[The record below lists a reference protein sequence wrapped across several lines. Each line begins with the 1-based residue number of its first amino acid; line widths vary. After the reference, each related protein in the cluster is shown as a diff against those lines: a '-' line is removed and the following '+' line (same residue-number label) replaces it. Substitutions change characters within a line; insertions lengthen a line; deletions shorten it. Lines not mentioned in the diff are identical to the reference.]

1 MKSLNFVIIGI
12 PASIN
17 QESIVTAVA
26 LMAKKL
32 GLSEIHTEILETSKF
47 VTSSSNKQMIENILK
62 DVITVCTA
70 AGLMNIAAINANF
83 WKLIEDGKLTRP
95 QIEMMLDEKKLQLSI
110 STKRDAL
117 ISLTFQYKQLECYN
131 HGKDL

>member
-17 QESIVTAVA
+17 QESIATAVA

-32 GLSEIHTEILETSKF
+32 GLSEVHTEILETSKF

-62 DVITVCTA
+62 NDVITVCTA

-83 WKLIEDGKLTRP
+83 WKLIEDGKLTRT
-95 QIEMMLDEKKLQLSI
+95 QIEMMLDEKEVTIEYLNKKGCAYI
-110 STKRDAL
+110 
-117 ISLTFQYKQLECYN
+117 F
-131 HGKDL
+131 DLLVQAIGVL

>member
-32 GLSEIHTEILETSKF
+32 GLSEVHTEILETSKF

-117 ISLTFQYKQLECYN
+117 ISLTF
-131 HGKDL
+131 

>member
-26 LMAKKL
+26 LMAKK
-32 GLSEIHTEILETSKF
+32 T
-47 VTSSSNKQMIENILK
+47 MIENILK

-95 QIEMMLDEKKLQLSI
+95 QIEMMLDEKEVTIEYLNK
-110 STKRDAL
+110 K
-117 ISLTFQYKQLECYN
+117 ECAYIF
-131 HGKDL
+131 DLLVQAIRVL

>member
-32 GLSEIHTEILETSKF
+32 GLSEVHTEILETSKF
-47 VTSSSNKQMIENILK
+47 VTSSSNKQMIENVLK

-95 QIEMMLDEKKLQLSI
+95 QIEMMLDEKEVTIEYLNK
-110 STKRDAL
+110 KGCA
-117 ISLTFQYKQLECYN
+117 
-131 HGKDL
+131 

>member
-32 GLSEIHTEILETSKF
+32 GLSEVHTEILETSKF

-95 QIEMMLDEKKLQLSI
+95 KIEIIRHQTEVTIDYLNKKGCAYI
-110 STKRDAL
+110 
-117 ISLTFQYKQLECYN
+117 F
-131 HGKDL
+131 DLLVQAIRVL

>member
-32 GLSEIHTEILETSKF
+32 GLSEVHTEILETSKF

-95 QIEMMLDEKKLQLSI
+95 QIEMMLDEKEVTIEYLNKKGCDYI
-110 STKRDAL
+110 
-117 ISLTFQYKQLECYN
+117 F
-131 HGKDL
+131 DLLVQAIRVL

>member
-1 MKSLNFVIIGI
+1 MESLNFVIIGI

-17 QESIVTAVA
+17 QESIITAVT

-32 GLSEIHTEILETSKF
+32 DLSEVHTEILETSKF
-47 VTSSSNKQMIENILK
+47 VTSPSNKQMIKNILK

-70 AGLMNIAAINANF
+70 AGLTNIAAINANF

-95 QIEMMLDEKKLQLSI
+95 QIEMMLDEKEVTIEYL
-110 STKRDAL
+110 TKKGCTY
-117 ISLTFQYKQLECYN
+117 IY
-131 HGKDL
+131 DLLAQAIRVL

>member
-32 GLSEIHTEILETSKF
+32 GLSEVHTEILETSKF
-47 VTSSSNKQMIENILK
+47 ATSSSNKQMIENILK
-62 DVITVCTA
+62 RRYYC
-70 AGLMNIAAINANF
+70 MYRSWSNEYCCNQCQF
-83 WKLIEDGKLTRP
+83 
-95 QIEMMLDEKKLQLSI
+95 
-110 STKRDAL
+110 
-117 ISLTFQYKQLECYN
+117 LET
-131 HGKDL
+131 D

>member
-32 GLSEIHTEILETSKF
+32 GLSEVHTEILETSKF
-47 VTSSSNKQMIENILK
+47 VTSTSNKQMIENILK

-95 QIEMMLDEKKLQLSI
+95 QIEMMLDEKEVTIEYLNKKGCAYI
-110 STKRDAL
+110 
-117 ISLTFQYKQLECYN
+117 F
-131 HGKDL
+131 DLLVQAIRVL

>member
-32 GLSEIHTEILETSKF
+32 GLSEVHTEILETSKF

-83 WKLIEDGKLTRP
+83 WKLIEDGKLIRP
-95 QIEMMLDEKKLQLSI
+95 QIEMMLDEKEVTIEYLNKKGCAYI
-110 STKRDAL
+110 
-117 ISLTFQYKQLECYN
+117 F
-131 HGKDL
+131 DLLVQAIRVL

>member
-12 PASIN
+12 PTSIN

-32 GLSEIHTEILETSKF
+32 SITEENRDIIETSKF

-95 QIEMMLDEKKLQLSI
+95 QIEMMLDEKEVTIEYLNKKGCAYI
-110 STKRDAL
+110 
-117 ISLTFQYKQLECYN
+117 F
-131 HGKDL
+131 DLLVQAIRVL

>member
-17 QESIVTAVA
+17 QESIAAAVA

-32 GLSEIHTEILETSKF
+32 GLSKVHTEILETSNF
-47 VTSSSNKQMIENILK
+47 VTDTPNRQIIEDNLK
-62 DVITVCTA
+62 DIITVCTA

-95 QIEMMLDEKKLQLSI
+95 QIEMMLDEKEVTIEYLNK
-110 STKRDAL
+110 
-117 ISLTFQYKQLECYN
+117 N
-131 HGKDL
+131 

>member
-17 QESIVTAVA
+17 QESIAAAVA
-26 LMAKKL
+26 IMAKKL
-32 GLSEIHTEILETSKF
+32 GLSKVHTEILETNNF
-47 VTSSSNKQMIENILK
+47 VTDTPNRQIIEDNLK
-62 DVITVCTA
+62 DIIAVCTA

-95 QIEMMLDEKKLQLSI
+95 QIEMMLDEKEVTIEYLNKKGCAYI
-110 STKRDAL
+110 
-117 ISLTFQYKQLECYN
+117 F
-131 HGKDL
+131 DLLVQAIRVL

>member
-17 QESIVTAVA
+17 QESIAAAVA

-32 GLSEIHTEILETSKF
+32 GLSKVHTEILETSNF
-47 VTSSSNKQMIENILK
+47 VTDTSNRQIIEDNLK
-62 DVITVCTA
+62 DIVTVCTA

-95 QIEMMLDEKKLQLSI
+95 QIEMMLDEKEVTIGYLNKKGCAYI
-110 STKRDAL
+110 
-117 ISLTFQYKQLECYN
+117 F
-131 HGKDL
+131 DLLVQAIRVL

>member
-17 QESIVTAVA
+17 QESIATATA

-32 GLSEIHTEILETSKF
+32 GLSEVHTEILETSKF
-47 VTSSSNKQMIENILK
+47 VTSSLNKQIIENILK
-62 DVITVCTA
+62 DIIAVYTA
-70 AGLMNIAAINANF
+70 ADLMNIAAINANF

-95 QIEMMLDEKKLQLSI
+95 QIEMMLDEKEVTIEYLNKKGCAYIFDLLVQAI
-110 STKRDAL
+110 SVL
-117 ISLTFQYKQLECYN
+117 
-131 HGKDL
+131 

>member
-12 PASIN
+12 PASID
-17 QESIVTAVA
+17 QESIAAAVA

-32 GLSEIHTEILETSKF
+32 GLSKVHTEILETSNF
-47 VTSSSNKQMIENILK
+47 VTDTSNRQIIEDNLK
-62 DVITVCTA
+62 DIITVCTA

-95 QIEMMLDEKKLQLSI
+95 QIEMMLDEKEVTIGYLNKKGCAYI
-110 STKRDAL
+110 
-117 ISLTFQYKQLECYN
+117 F
-131 HGKDL
+131 DLLVQAIRVL

>member
-17 QESIVTAVA
+17 QESVVTAVA

-32 GLSEIHTEILETSKF
+32 GLSEVHTILETSKF
-47 VTSSSNKQMIENILK
+47 ATSSSNKQMIENILK

-95 QIEMMLDEKKLQLSI
+95 QIEMMLDEKEVTIEYLNKKGCAYI
-110 STKRDAL
+110 
-117 ISLTFQYKQLECYN
+117 F
-131 HGKDL
+131 DLLVQAIRVL

>member
-17 QESIVTAVA
+17 RESIATAVA

-32 GLSEIHTEILETSKF
+32 SLSEVHTEILETSKF
-47 VTSSSNKQMIENILK
+47 VTSSSNKQIIENILK
-62 DVITVCTA
+62 DIITVCTA

-95 QIEMMLDEKKLQLSI
+95 QIEMMLDEKEVTIEYLNK
-110 STKRDAL
+110 K
-117 ISLTFQYKQLECYN
+117 ECTYIFN
-131 HGKDL
+131 LLAQAIRVL

>member
-17 QESIVTAVA
+17 QESIAAAVA
-26 LMAKKL
+26 IMAKKL
-32 GLSEIHTEILETSKF
+32 GLSKVHTEILETNNF
-47 VTSSSNKQMIENILK
+47 VPDTSNRQIIEDNLK
-62 DVITVCTA
+62 DIITVCTA

-95 QIEMMLDEKKLQLSI
+95 QIEMMLDEKEVTIEYLNKKGCAYI
-110 STKRDAL
+110 
-117 ISLTFQYKQLECYN
+117 F
-131 HGKDL
+131 DLLVQAIRVL

>member
-26 LMAKKL
+26 LMTKKL
-32 GLSEIHTEILETSKF
+32 GLSEVHTEILETNKF
-47 VTSSSNKQMIENILK
+47 VTSSSNKQIIENILK
-62 DVITVCTA
+62 DVTTVCTA
-70 AGLMNIAAINANF
+70 AGLTNIAAINANF

-95 QIEMMLDEKKLQLSI
+95 QIEMILNEKEVTIEYLNKKGCTYIFDLLVQAI
-110 STKRDAL
+110 RAL
-117 ISLTFQYKQLECYN
+117 
-131 HGKDL
+131 

>member
-32 GLSEIHTEILETSKF
+32 GLSEVHTEILETSKF
-47 VTSSSNKQMIENILK
+47 VTSSSNEQMIEDILK

-70 AGLMNIAAINANF
+70 STSNQSVIIMGKTYKESHFPGSKQSGKAA
-83 WKLIEDGKLTRP
+83 EY
-95 QIEMMLDEKKLQLSI
+95 QSKKRVRHSKMQPY
-110 STKRDAL
+110 KRERA
-117 ISLTFQYKQLECYN
+117 IV
-131 HGKDL
+131 

>member
-32 GLSEIHTEILETSKF
+32 GLSEVHTEILETSKF

-110 STKRDAL
+110 STKRDVL
-117 ISLTFQYKQLECYN
+117 ISLIFQYKQLECYN
-131 HGKDL
+131 YGKDL

>member
-32 GLSEIHTEILETSKF
+32 GLSEVHTEILETSKF
-47 VTSSSNKQMIENILK
+47 VTTSSSNKQMIENILK

-95 QIEMMLDEKKLQLSI
+95 QIEMMLDEKEVTIEYLNKKGCAYI
-110 STKRDAL
+110 
-117 ISLTFQYKQLECYN
+117 F
-131 HGKDL
+131 DLLVQAIRVL

>member
-17 QESIVTAVA
+17 QESIAAAVA

-32 GLSEIHTEILETSKF
+32 GLSKVHTEILETSNF
-47 VTSSSNKQMIENILK
+47 VTDTPNRQIIEGNLK
-62 DVITVCTA
+62 DIITVCTA

-95 QIEMMLDEKKLQLSI
+95 QIEMMLDEKEVTIEYLNKKGCAYI
-110 STKRDAL
+110 
-117 ISLTFQYKQLECYN
+117 F
-131 HGKDL
+131 DLLVQAIRVL